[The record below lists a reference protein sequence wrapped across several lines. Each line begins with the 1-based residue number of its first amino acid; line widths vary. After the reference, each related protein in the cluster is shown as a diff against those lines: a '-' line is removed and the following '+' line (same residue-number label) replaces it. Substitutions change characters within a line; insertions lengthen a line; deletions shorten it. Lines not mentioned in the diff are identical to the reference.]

1 MFSQSVRRTAADDAV
16 LVLGLRVSILRL
28 VELLAH
34 HVVQRAAPEVED
46 LLEGPP
52 EVPVE
57 GGVDDRVQEG
67 VGVPQPEEETAKYTE
82 SLSHILQTIVLPLN
96 QSENK
101 IC

>member
-1 MFSQSVRRTAADDAV
+1 M
-16 LVLGLRVSILRL
+16 LGLRVAVLRL

-57 GGVDDRVQEG
+57 GGVDDRIQEG
-67 VGVPQPEEETAKYTE
+67 VGVPQPEEETAKNAEVVKSYF
-82 SLSHILQTIVLPLN
+82 TIY
-96 QSENK
+96 
-101 IC
+101 IY

>member
-1 MFSQSVRRTAADDAV
+1 M
-16 LVLGLRVSILRL
+16 
-28 VELLAH
+28 
-34 HVVQRAAPEVED
+34 VQRAAPEVED

-82 SLSHILQTIVLPLN
+82 IVKSYLSSYNFTCE
-96 QSENK
+96 SF
-101 IC
+101 